1 MKPLRITMQAFG
13 PFAGLQEVDF
23 ESLGE
28 RALFLIHG
36 ATGAGK
42 TTLLDA
48 LCFALYGDTSGGE
61 RDARAMRSDHAVA
74 DLATSVTM
82 EFALGADRFRVVR
95 EPAQRRPKQRG
106 SGDREVPATAQLD
119 RWKGGD
125 WESVATQPG
134 KVTAAI
140 VERLGFD
147 SEQFRQVVVL
157 PQGRFRDLLT
167 ARSDAREAILQTL
180 FRTERYREIGEALKR
195 EAREVEVAARD
206 LRIRKQTLLQQA
218 EAADEAALQA
228 QRAKCA
234 DELAAARAADQLARQ
249 ADTAAKTELAAAR
262 NAVARLD
269 ELDQA
274 AKASAALEARLPG
287 ITLLRAER
295 DAARRAAA
303 VEAAARAGE
312 LAQREHAQAREA
324 ESAAGQAHVV
334 ASEARELAIAA
345 LRAEQAQEPL
355 RLQLAR
361 DAERLGELAARC
373 TRLRAER
380 VKLKDAQVQRD
391 SAITAMRVAVTR
403 LADLERRMSD
413 CRSACEALKGEA
425 SRGELLEMQLKAT
438 DTAIGRVEQLAQ
450 ARQALARAE
459 AEAMRAQ
466 TALAE
471 ADAALG
477 MARTVLAERERA
489 LRMSQ
494 AASLAAHLH
503 DGEACPVCGAT
514 EHPAPATGREP
525 ENLSEPDAERDALA
539 AAERTREQALT
550 THAKASARAAELAAR
565 ERELAALIG
574 ALDADE
580 LLERRKALTRAIA
593 DSGTAGKTLKAQQS
607 ELTSLERELG
617 GARESQEQ
625 ARTLRERLERDIA
638 VIEATVGTLSEA
650 VPDPMPDP
658 VALERERE
666 ALATKLTRLVAALE
680 LASKAEREAVA
691 VAERAEA
698 NRATAR
704 DRLARAES
712 AIKSAAAEVLACL
725 TENGF
730 ADEAAFREARRPS
743 ERVVSLEREI
753 LGFDEAHAAA
763 RDRLARARR
772 QAKGLVRPDLEA
784 LEQLAAERGRQL
796 EAALSATQALTAR
809 VARLDEL
816 LAALAKLASEGA
828 EIERQYAVLGRL
840 SEVAGGSN
848 PLRMTFQRFVLATL
862 LDEVLEAAS
871 HRLSQMSRN
880 RFELRRVR
888 GVTDQRSAGGL
899 ELEVFDQYTGT
910 TRPANTLSGGEGF
923 LAALSLALGLA
934 DVVQSRAGGVQIE
947 TLFIDEG
954 FGTLDPESLDL
965 ALRTLI
971 DLQQAGR
978 TVGVISHVAELR
990 ERIDVRIE
998 VAGGS
1003 QGSQLRLV
1011 R

>member
-13 PFAGLQEVDF
+13 PFAGVQEVDF

-74 DLATSVTM
+74 DLATSVTL

-119 RWKGGD
+119 RWKVGD

-134 KVTAAI
+134 KVTTAI

-157 PQGRFRDLLT
+157 PQGRFRELLT

-218 EAADEAALQA
+218 DAEDEAALHV
-228 QRAKCA
+228 QRAKWVN
-234 DELAAARAADQLARQ
+234 ELEAARTADQLARQ
-249 ADTAAKTELAAAR
+249 ADTVARAELAAGQS
-262 NAVARLD
+262 AVARLD

-274 AKASAALEARLPG
+274 TQASVALEGRQPE
-287 ITLLRAER
+287 ISLLRAER

-303 VEAAARAGE
+303 VEAPARAVE
-312 LAQREHAQAREA
+312 LAQRECDQAREA
-324 ESAAGQAHVV
+324 D
-334 ASEARELAIAA
+334 IAA
-345 LRAEQAQEPL
+345 NQTIVMTREALASAGAVLQAEQAQEPL
-355 RLQLAR
+355 RAQLGR
-361 DAERLGELAARC
+361 DVERLGELAARC
-373 TRLRAER
+373 LRLRSER
-380 VKLKDAQVQRD
+380 VKLSEAQARRD
-391 SAITAMRVAVTR
+391 SAFAAMQVALTRV
-403 LADLERRMSD
+403 ADLERQLSE
-413 CRSACEALKGEA
+413 CHSACETLKAEAL
-425 SRGELLEMQLKAT
+425 RGELLDMQLKAT
-438 DTAIGRVEQLAQ
+438 ENAIGKLEQHAQ
-450 ARQALARAE
+450 ARQTLARAE

-471 ADAALG
+471 ADAGLG
-477 MARTVLAERERA
+477 AARSSLAERERV

-494 AASLAAHLH
+494 AAALAAHLH

-514 EHPAPATGREP
+514 EHPAPATGHEP

-539 AAERTREQALT
+539 AAERAREQALT
-550 THAKASARAAELAAR
+550 AHAKASARTAELAAR
-565 ERELAALIG
+565 ERELAELVGDFDAVALQERRSALI
-574 ALDADE
+574 
-580 LLERRKALTRAIA
+580 RAID
-593 DSGTAGKTLKAQQS
+593 DSGTAGKALQVKQS
-607 ELTSLERELG
+607 ALTSLERELA

-625 ARTLRERLERDIA
+625 QRTLCDTLERGIA
-638 VIEATVGTLSEA
+638 AIAATVGTLSEA
-650 VPDPMPDP
+650 VPEPMPDP
-658 VALERERE
+658 LELERDRDAVATRLAALVAAFDRATRSERE
-666 ALATKLTRLVAALE
+666 ATAA
-680 LASKAEREAVA
+680 
-691 VAERAEA
+691 AERAEA
-698 NRATAR
+698 NLSAAHE
-704 DRLARAES
+704 RLVRAES
-712 AIKSAAAEVLACL
+712 AVKSAAEEVRAAL

-743 ERVVSLEREI
+743 ERVISLEREVV
-753 LGFDEAHAAA
+753 GFDEAHAAA
-763 RDRLARARR
+763 RDRLARARQ
-772 QAKGLVRPDLEA
+772 QAEGLVRPDINA
-784 LEQLAAERGRQL
+784 LELAAAERGRQL
-796 EAALSATQALTAR
+796 EAALSATQTLTAR
-809 VARLDEL
+809 VAGLDEL
-816 LAALAKLASEGA
+816 LAALARLASEGA
-828 EIERQYAVLGRL
+828 EIERSYAVLGRL

-862 LDEVLEAAS
+862 LDEVLETAS
-871 HRLSQMSRN
+871 HRLSHMSRN

-923 LAALSLALGLA
+923 LAALSLALGLS

-998 VAGGS
+998 VTGGS
-1003 QGSQLRLV
+1003 GGSRLQLV